1 MDTDFMNTALL
12 ENKLNPKCWWKEPV
26 RNGVTD
32 PVCLKVKSADRP
44 SGSRRSAHERRMG
57 PSHRRP
63 FPGACSLPLSK
74 GAGRPGARVRAR
86 TSMSADLSST
96 AITVRIIASTAG
108 SGPEIRT
115 QAATGFPPGIFYPAA
130 KAATRWVFV
139 PSSFRAEKI
148 HS

>member
-26 RNGVTD
+26 RNSVTD
-32 PVCLKVKSADRP
+32 PVCLNELKALIDRLEA
-44 SGSRRSAHERRMG
+44 GEALTKDEWIRLIDGRSPELAAYL
-57 PSHRRP
+57 
-63 FPGACSLPLSK
+63 FPKAR
-74 GAGRPGARVRAR
+74 AIRGRVYGTDIDV
-86 TSMSADLSST
+86 
-96 AITVRIIASTAG
+96 
-108 SGPEIRT
+108 RT

>member
-32 PVCLKVKSADRP
+32 PVCLNELKALIDRLEA
-44 SGSRRSAHERRMG
+44 GEALTKDEWVRLIDGRSPELA
-57 PSHRRP
+57 
-63 FPGACSLPLSK
+63 A
-74 GAGRPGARVRAR
+74 
-86 TSMSADLSST
+86 SMSADSSST

-115 QAATGFPPGIFYPAA
+115 QAATAFPQKIFYPAA
-130 KAATRWVFV
+130 GAATRWDFAL
-139 PSSFRAEKI
+139 SSFRAGKI
-148 HS
+148 LL

>member
-26 RNGVTD
+26 RNSVTD
-32 PVCLKVKSADRP
+32 PVCLNELKALIDRLEAGEALTKDEWVRLIDGRSP
-44 SGSRRSAHERRMG
+44 ELAAYLFPKARAIRERVYGTDVYVRGLIEYSNYCKNNCLYCGIRAGNQNASRYR
-57 PSHRRP
+57 
-63 FPGACSLPLSK
+63 LS
-74 GAGRPGARVRAR
+74 
-86 TSMSADLSST
+86 
-96 AITVRIIASTAG
+96 
-108 SGPEIRT
+108 
-115 QAATGFPPGIFYPAA
+115 TGHPAA

>member
-12 ENKLNPKCWWKEPV
+12 ENKLNPKCWWKRAGPE
-26 RNGVTD
+26 RVTD
-32 PVCLKVKSADRP
+32 PVCLNELKALIDRLEA
-44 SGSRRSAHERRMG
+44 GEALTKDEWVRLIDGRSPELAAYLFPKAQAVRERVYG
-57 PSHRRP
+57 TDVY
-63 FPGACSLPLSK
+63 
-74 GAGRPGARVRAR
+74 VRGLIEYSNYCKNNCLYCGIRA
-86 TSMSADLSST
+86 
-96 AITVRIIASTAG
+96 
-108 SGPEIRT
+108 EIRT